1 MSHLNLRFP
10 PELLALDNAM
20 EAYMEEF
27 RRKNLHVVPKCRQC
41 YRQGCGGECMANS
54 ITWGGT
60 EEIPQKPRILPADEP
75 LQMLS
80 EEESKLC
87 KWARAWL
94 KVAKGIIG

>member
-10 PELLALDNAM
+10 PELLSLDNAM

-27 RRKNLHVVPKCRQC
+27 RRKNLHVVPPHKEQ
-41 YRQGCGGECMANS
+41 E
-54 ITWGGT
+54 
-60 EEIPQKPRILPADEP
+60 KPRILPAEEP

-80 EEESKLC
+80 EEESKLP